1 MGNGI
6 NNFDVERLQKSSIW
20 LADIKQLNNE
30 LNAFLLI
37 GRDSLDL
44 QDLVSCIRTIA
55 D

>member
-6 NNFDVERLQKSSIW
+6 NNFDVQPLQKSSIW
-20 LADIKQLNNE
+20 LADIKQLTNE
-30 LNAFLLI
+30 PNAFLLI

-44 QDLVSCIRTIA
+44 QDLVSCVRTVA

>member
-6 NNFDVERLQKSSIW
+6 NNFHVEPLQKSSIW
-20 LADIKQLNNE
+20 LADMKQLNNE
-30 LNAFLLI
+30 PNAFLLL

-44 QDLVSCIRTIA
+44 QDLVSCVRTVA

>member
-1 MGNGI
+1 MGTGI
-6 NNFDVERLQKSSIW
+6 NNFDVEPLQKSSIW

-30 LNAFLLI
+30 PNAFLLI

-44 QDLVSCIRTIA
+44 QDLVSCVRTIA